1 MPNGKSLYS
10 TFAGAS
16 AAEGKVQAAETA
28 VRSIQD
34 LMKGELQ
41 IMDWGQG
48 QTQKA
53 IGAVSEGLSLM
64 STLYGGWESKKEFE
78 TAKTGVQS
86 QIARESYT
94 GEDYE
99 SFIGTTE
106 GKEYLES
113 FAPVKEG
120 SMYKFGEGENRYS
133 LGKGAISGIGT
144 GAQYGVKADLSMYKE
159 AAQAAPPAATS
170 DPASTPSGEFYGE
183 KKGFDLGDI
192 VGEKSIFAAG
202 KEKLSSILSKPP
214 SPEQKSTSTPVV
226 STVEDVVEEVA
237 APALDWGDDDSG
249 SAYYGSKKNP
259 FIAKG
264 VGDVFKL
271 AKAAGMK
278 PSGQTL
284 YSKWGEGDVMSWE
297 YKFGD

>member
-28 VRSIQD
+28 VKSIGD

-48 QTQKA
+48 QAQKL
-53 IGAVSEGLSLM
+53 IGTVSEGISLT
-64 STLYGGWESKKEFE
+64 STLFGGWEAKQEFE

-106 GKEYLES
+106 GKKYLES
-113 FAPVKEG
+113 FAPEETWTFKEG
-120 SMYKFGEGENRYS
+120 TKYKFGEGKDRYS
-133 LGKGAISGIGT
+133 LGKGTISGIGE
-144 GAQYGVKADLSMYKE
+144 GAKYGVKADLSMYKE
-159 AAQAAPPAATS
+159 AAQAPPAA
-170 DPASTPSGEFYGE
+170 PSGQFYGE

-192 VGEKSIFAAG
+192 TGEKSIFAAG
-202 KEKLSSILSKPP
+202 KEKLSNLFSKKAVSGAYDPTNMSEEARKMYEYQTGLDAP
-214 SPEQKSTSTPVV
+214 KTAKKSGKKTDMTVV
-226 STVEDVVEEVA
+226 SEEAVPFESSVLNFKSPVLNPDWYNPPED
-237 APALDWGDDDSG
+237 
-249 SAYYGSKKNP
+249 
-259 FIAKG
+259 
-264 VGDVFKL
+264 
-271 AKAAGMK
+271 
-278 PSGQTL
+278 
-284 YSKWGEGDVMSWE
+284 E
-297 YKFGD
+297 Y